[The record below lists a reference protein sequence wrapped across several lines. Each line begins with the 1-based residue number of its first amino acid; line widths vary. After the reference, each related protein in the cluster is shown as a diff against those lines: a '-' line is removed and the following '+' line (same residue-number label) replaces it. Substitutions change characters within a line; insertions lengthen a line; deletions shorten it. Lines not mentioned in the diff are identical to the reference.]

1 MARPIVF
8 LKIGWMNRYKGA
20 RGDSVR
26 AQHRFVQEHGEGAED
41 RNFLPRRGRCY
52 GYAPMHR
59 RLHLRERFPNLAGS
73 DDYVDGVDIVF
84 IARKPKGG
92 VFVVGWY
99 ADARLYAVLQERYS
113 RIWLTEASAENCRL
127 LDPRD
132 RNLVIPI
139 GRDSGPR
146 SPAVWY
152 ATRQDDL
159 KRQVRKLMS
168 GDYRPAPGHVMRATK
183 PDVDVARKAEVERN
197 AIRTVERFYTA
208 LGFDITDRQ
217 SDNIGWDLEAHR
229 SSDIY
234 RLEVKGSAH
243 AQLMPELTPNEYSAS
258 RAYHMSYRI
267 CIVTRALTQR
277 PTLNEVSFDSDT
289 NEWVGDDG
297 LRWRFAERTA
307 ARLTTFPSTSPEET
321 ATL

>member
-1 MARPIVF
+1 MT
-8 LKIGWMNRYKGA
+8 RYKGA
-20 RGDSVR
+20 HGDSVQ
-26 AQHRFVQEHGEGAED
+26 AQHRFVQEYGEGAED
-41 RNFLPRRGRCY
+41 RNFLPLRGRCY

-59 RLHLRERFPNLAGS
+59 RLHLRERFPNLVNN
-73 DDYVDGVDIVF
+73 DDYVDGIDVVF

-99 ADARLYAVLQERYS
+99 ADARLYAVLQERHS
-113 RIWLTEASAENCRL
+113 RLWLAEAPAQNCKL
-127 LDPRD
+127 LEPRD
-132 RNLVIPI
+132 RNLVIPV

-152 ATRQDDL
+152 ATRQNDL
-159 KRQVRKLMS
+159 KRQVRKLIS
-168 GDYRPAPGHVMRATK
+168 GDYRPAPGHILRTTRT
-183 PDVDVARKAEVERN
+183 DVDVTRKADVERN
-197 AIRTVERFYTA
+197 AITTVQRFYTA

-217 SDNIGWDLEAHR
+217 SDNIGWDLEARR

-258 RAYHMSYRI
+258 RAHRMSYRV
-267 CIVTRALTQR
+267 CVVTRALTQR

-289 NEWVGDDG
+289 EEWIGEDG
-297 LRWRFAERTA
+297 VHWHFVERTA
-307 ARLTTFPSTSPEET
+307 ARLTTSQSKS
-321 ATL
+321 AD